1 MNERKP
7 WWRGLGVIALIVLA
21 LIVMAILATR
31 TSRTLGLHQPLQLD
45 DFFFTIEDARPLPD
59 AIVPPTKGDSEPEK
73 VKYLVRL
80 KIENKA
86 LRVPFKFD
94 GNALV
99 FVDLGGKS
107 PMIRPRAERSSS
119 GELVALTVHV
129 LKAGESTTTDYLFA
143 LPPDQSNL
151 RLRVMPGGAVG
162 DVLEWLFFGRKEFRL
177 PSART
182 SAAVE
187 DAAK

>member
-31 TSRTLGLHQPLQLD
+31 RSRTLGLHQPLQLD
-45 DFFFTIEDARPLPD
+45 DFFFTIEDARPLPE
-59 AIVPPTKGDSEPEK
+59 AIGPPTKVDSDPDK
-73 VKYLVRL
+73 VKFLVRL
-80 KIENKA
+80 KVENKA
-86 LRVPFKFD
+86 LRVPFKYD
-94 GNALV
+94 GNALWL
-99 FVDLGGKS
+99 VDLSGKS
-107 PMIRPRAERSSS
+107 PIIRPRGELSSS
-119 GELVALTVHV
+119 GELVAPTVHV
-129 LKAGESTTTDYLFA
+129 LEAGESTTTDYLFS
-143 LPPDQSNL
+143 LPPDQSNF

-177 PSART
+177 PSARP